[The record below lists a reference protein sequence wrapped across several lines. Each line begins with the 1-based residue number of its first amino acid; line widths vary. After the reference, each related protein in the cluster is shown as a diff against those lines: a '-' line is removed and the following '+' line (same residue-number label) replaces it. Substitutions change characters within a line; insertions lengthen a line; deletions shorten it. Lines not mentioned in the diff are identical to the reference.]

1 MRAKMETS
9 APTTLVSL
17 FLLFLFQCD
26 QMAKLFFQYL
36 TIHDNENLPKSVRY
50 SKKFANIHKNLKF
63 LPIMIT
69 LLSLF

>member
-50 SKKFANIHKNLKF
+50 SKKIANILK
-63 LPIMIT
+63 T
-69 LLSLF
+69 